1 MFLLDALAEGD
12 GGRRIWAC
20 WTPCSVPLRPFLHI
34 RLGFKRC
41 SGTPGRAARNLAR
54 LSLQEVFDG
63 LQEVLQ
69 EVRQEV
75 PDGLKKVLQ
84 GVSDGLLEV
93 FDGLEE
99 RSESC
104 PIPLG
109 YREVRLK
116 VKDF

>member
-69 EVRQEV
+69 EVF
-75 PDGLKKVLQ
+75 DGLK
-84 GVSDGLLEV
+84 
-93 FDGLEE
+93 E